1 MDALN
6 IGIDVSKDTLDV
18 ASNSRSLAPFQVA
31 RTHKGIADLVAF
43 LKSLNVRLVVLEATG
58 GFETIVAAG
67 LGAAGLPVAVVN
79 PARVRNFAI
88 ADNQRAKTDRLDAL
102 VLAKFADKMN
112 PPVRPLNDEETRA
125 LGDLVTRRQQITE
138 MISAEQQR
146 LKRASGRAAKSI
158 ERLLKAL
165 QKELDDLN
173 TDIDERIRKSPAW
186 TEKVDLLKSVPGVGD
201 QIARVLI
208 ADMPELG
215 TLDRRKIA
223 ALAGLAPWARQSGKW
238 RGKTFIGG
246 GRASVRRALFMGAMV
261 AARYNPHLSE
271 FRDRL
276 VKAGKPKL
284 VALIAVARK
293 LLTLLNAIIRDK
305 QPWRDQTA

>member
-1 MDALN
+1 MDALS

-18 ASNSRSLAPFQVA
+18 AAHSRSIAPFQVA
-31 RTHKGIADLVAF
+31 RTHKGIADLVGF
-43 LKSLNVRLVVLEATG
+43 LKPLNVRLVVLEATG

-67 LGAAGLPVAVVN
+67 LAGAGLPVAVVN

-102 VLAKFADKMN
+102 VLAKFAEKMD
-112 PPVRPLNDEETRA
+112 PPVRPLSDDETRA

-146 LKRASGRAAKSI
+146 LKRASGRAAKSM

-208 ADMPELG
+208 ADLPELG

-261 AARYNPHLSE
+261 AARYNPQLAK
-271 FRDRL
+271 FRDSL
-276 VKAGKPKL
+276 VKVGKPKL

-293 LLTLLNAIIRDK
+293 LLTMLNAIIRDK
-305 QPWRDQTA
+305 QPWRDQTT